1 MLAKLKKKYIG
12 DWDFYKKYL
21 LLAIPMILQNAI
33 TNLVSFLDNI
43 MVGQLGTEQMS
54 GVAIVNQLIFVYNL
68 AIFGAVS
75 AASIFGAQYFGKGNH
90 KGHMYSFRF
99 KLYATLLV
107 TGGAILL
114 FLTKGSALISL
125 YLTDTVG
132 NGATDLALQYG
143 LEYLA
148 IMMVGLIPFA
158 VNQSYATNIK
168 ETGQTFIPM
177 LASFVAVGTNAILDY
192 LMIFGIGPFPEL
204 GVQGAA
210 LATVIARY
218 IEALIVVIWAHIH
231 RGKNR
236 YLEGAY
242 TGFGIPLAELK
253 AILIKGFPLMMN
265 EVVISFKFIGKKFT
279 GYSCLMI
286 VVSGILTD
294 MVPAWPVTEDILL
307 IAIFGGL
314 INALAISLCL
324 FANATSGG
332 TDFIAIFLSEKYSID
347 SWNYIFAGN
356 VVILGIAGA
365 LFGWDKALYSIIFQY
380 TSTQVLHVL
389 YKRYQKQTLIIVTK
403 RPEDVYE
410 AIAEITHHDATLIK
424 GEGCY
429 SKQECDVL
437 YSVVGRDEVSK
448 VVNTVRETDPQAFVN
463 MIRTENLAGR
473 FYQRP
478 ND

>member
-1 MLAKLKKKYIG
+1 MINFILN
-12 DWDFYKKYL
+12 
-21 LLAIPMILQNAI
+21 AIPAI
-33 TNLVSFLDNI
+33 
-43 MVGQLGTEQMS
+43 
-54 GVAIVNQLIFVYNL
+54 
-68 AIFGAVS
+68 
-75 AASIFGAQYFGKGNH
+75 
-90 KGHMYSFRF
+90 
-99 KLYATLLV
+99 
-107 TGGAILL
+107 
-114 FLTKGSALISL
+114 
-125 YLTDTVG
+125 
-132 NGATDLALQYG
+132 
-143 LEYLA
+143 
-148 IMMVGLIPFA
+148 
-158 VNQSYATNIK
+158 
-168 ETGQTFIPM
+168 
-177 LASFVAVGTNAILDY
+177 
-192 LMIFGIGPFPEL
+192 
-204 GVQGAA
+204 
-210 LATVIARY
+210 
-218 IEALIVVIWAHIH
+218 
-231 RGKNR
+231 
-236 YLEGAY
+236 
-242 TGFGIPLAELK
+242 
-253 AILIKGFPLMMN
+253 
-265 EVVISFKFIGKKFT
+265 ISFKFIGKKFT

-294 MVPAWPVTEDILL
+294 IVPSFPMTQDILL
-307 IAIFGGL
+307 ISIFGGL

-332 TDFIAIFLSEKYSID
+332 TDFIAIFLSEKYGID

>member
-1 MLAKLKKKYIG
+1 MKTEAKESIKKILVICFASFLMALNIKSFVRTGGLYPGGATGLALLIQRAADMFLHITIPYTIVNILLNAIPVYIG
-12 DWDFYKKYL
+12 
-21 LLAIPMILQNAI
+21 
-33 TNLVSFLDNI
+33 
-43 MVGQLGTEQMS
+43 
-54 GVAIVNQLIFVYNL
+54 
-68 AIFGAVS
+68 
-75 AASIFGAQYFGKGNH
+75 
-90 KGHMYSFRF
+90 FR
-99 KLYATLLV
+99 
-107 TGGAILL
+107 
-114 FLTKGSALISL
+114 
-125 YLTDTVG
+125 
-132 NGATDLALQYG
+132 
-143 LEYLA
+143 
-148 IMMVGLIPFA
+148 
-158 VNQSYATNIK
+158 
-168 ETGQTFIPM
+168 
-177 LASFVAVGTNAILDY
+177 
-192 LMIFGIGPFPEL
+192 
-204 GVQGAA
+204 
-210 LATVIARY
+210 
-218 IEALIVVIWAHIH
+218 
-231 RGKNR
+231 
-236 YLEGAY
+236 
-242 TGFGIPLAELK
+242 
-253 AILIKGFPLMMN
+253 
-265 EVVISFKFIGKKFT
+265 FIGKKFT
-279 GYSCLMI
+279 MYSCLMI

>member
-1 MLAKLKKKYIG
+1 MTKKSICDTLRRTCLILAGSFIMAVNLK
-12 DWDFYKKYL
+12 
-21 LLAIPMILQNAI
+21 
-33 TNLVSFLDNI
+33 SF
-43 MVGQLGTEQMS
+43 VRAG
-54 GVAIVNQLIFVYNL
+54 
-68 AIFGAVS
+68 
-75 AASIFGAQYFGKGNH
+75 
-90 KGHMYSFRF
+90 
-99 KLYATLLV
+99 
-107 TGGAILL
+107 
-114 FLTKGSALISL
+114 
-125 YLTDTVG
+125 
-132 NGATDLALQYG
+132 
-143 LEYLA
+143 
-148 IMMVGLIPFA
+148 GLIPGGF
-158 VNQSYATNIK
+158 NGLT
-168 ETGQTFIPM
+168 
-177 LASFVAVGTNAILDY
+177 
-192 LMIFGIGPFPEL
+192 
-204 GVQGAA
+204 
-210 LATVIARY
+210 R
-218 IEALIVVIWAHIH
+218 LIQ
-231 RGKNR
+231 
-236 YLEGAY
+236 E
-242 TGFGIPLAELK
+242 
-253 AILIKGFPLMMN
+253 
-265 EVVISFKFIGKKFT
+265 IS
-279 GYSCLMI
+279 
-286 VVSGILTD
+286 V
-294 MVPAWPVTEDILL
+294 LL
-307 IAIFGGL
+307 WHWEPPFGGL

>member
-1 MLAKLKKKYIG
+1 MMKKSICDTLRRTCLILAGSLIMAVNLK
-12 DWDFYKKYL
+12 
-21 LLAIPMILQNAI
+21 
-33 TNLVSFLDNI
+33 SF
-43 MVGQLGTEQMS
+43 V
-54 GVAIVNQLIFVYNL
+54 
-68 AIFGAVS
+68 
-75 AASIFGAQYFGKGNH
+75 
-90 KGHMYSFRF
+90 R
-99 KLYATLLV
+99 
-107 TGGAILL
+107 TG
-114 FLTKGSALISL
+114 
-125 YLTDTVG
+125 
-132 NGATDLALQYG
+132 
-143 LEYLA
+143 
-148 IMMVGLIPFA
+148 GLIPGGFNGLTRLIQEISA
-158 VNQSYATNIK
+158 LLWHWEPPFSVIN
-168 ETGQTFIPM
+168 FI
-177 LASFVAVGTNAILDY
+177 LNAI
-192 LMIFGIGPFPEL
+192 P
-204 GVQGAA
+204 
-210 LATVIARY
+210 
-218 IEALIVVIWAHIH
+218 
-231 RGKNR
+231 
-236 YLEGAY
+236 
-242 TGFGIPLAELK
+242 
-253 AILIKGFPLMMN
+253 AI
-265 EVVISFKFIGKKFT
+265 ISFKFIVKKFT

-294 MVPAWPVTEDILL
+294 IVPSFPMTQDILL
-307 IAIFGGL
+307 ISIFGGL

-332 TDFIAIFLSEKYSID
+332 TDFIAIFLSEKYGID

-380 TSTQVLHVL
+380 TSTQVLHIL

-437 YSVVGRDEVSK
+437 YSVVGRDEVNK
-448 VVNTVRETDPQAFVN
+448 VVNTVRKTDPQAFVN